1 MQFICRIDE
10 IEDRG
15 ARGFT
20 LAGDPPVEG
29 FLVRDGIRVYAY
41 VNSCPHI
48 GTPLDFLPDRFLT
61 ADRREILC
69 STHGARFEIASG
81 RCTAGPCRGRSL
93 IPLQVINEDGRVLV
107 AADAGVG

>member
-1 MQFICRIDE
+1 MQFICRLEE
-10 IEDRG
+10 IADHG

-20 LAGDPPVEG
+20 LAGDPPLEG

-93 IPLQVINEDGRVLV
+93 VPLSVVIEDDRVL
-107 AADAGVG
+107 AARRPGVG